1 MSLLSVTGEGK
12 SWHHSVQ
19 NLIDVISVKRAK
31 YVGDQAAQFNTY
43 VTLKLQNV
51 KTTTL
56 TVKGAEP
63 VWDQDFLLYVKCSCA
78 VF

>member
-1 MSLLSVTGEGK
+1 MF
-12 SWHHSVQ
+12 
-19 NLIDVISVKRAK
+19 DVIPVKRAK

-56 TVKGAEP
+56 TIKGAEP
-63 VWDQDFLLYVKCSCA
+63 VWDQDFLLYVILSCMIVGA
-78 VF
+78 TNYIFYF